1 VYYQEIVPMDGR
13 LSLMLFLFLYY
24 MLFSLKMLLK
34 FHPAAV
40 SDKKNTEE
48 VMFGYV
54 FHFAWEG
61 IAGLYTKQ
69 LPGTSLV
76 SLS

>member
-1 VYYQEIVPMDGR
+1 
-13 LSLMLFLFLYY
+13 MLFP
-24 MLFSLKMLLK
+24 LKMLLK